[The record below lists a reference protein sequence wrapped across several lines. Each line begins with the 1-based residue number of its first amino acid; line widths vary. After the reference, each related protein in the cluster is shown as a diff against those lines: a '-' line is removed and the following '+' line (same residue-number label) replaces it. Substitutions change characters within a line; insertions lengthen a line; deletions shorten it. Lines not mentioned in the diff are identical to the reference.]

1 MVVGATIGKPVRNEN
16 KLSIRHQK
24 IIRQLRQDGIVYV
37 DALSSALFVSPITVR
52 RDLEF
57 LQSQGW
63 LERIHGGALPLKDQ
77 HLELPYKK
85 REKLQAEKKEAI
97 GKRAAQLID
106 DHSIIF
112 LNSGSTSLEVFR
124 HLLYRQVQVITNNPD
139 CVQLMAAANSPPIL
153 DLMIIGG
160 HYRYQSH
167 SLSGD
172 VALAAIQ
179 DTYSLYTVLSVNG
192 IHPKYG
198 VTCSWQQHVGLNREM
213 VSRCR
218 GKVIVVADS
227 SKIDAVS
234 NFVCLRISAIDIL
247 VTDTAL
253 NKNSKKRFEDVG
265 LQVITA

>member
-1 MVVGATIGKPVRNEN
+1 MRNEN

-24 IIRQLRQDGIVYV
+24 IIHQLKQNGIVYV
-37 DALSSALFVSPITVR
+37 DALSTTLLVSPITVR

-57 LQSQGW
+57 LQGQGW

-85 REKLQAEKKEAI
+85 REKLQADKKTAI
-97 GKRAAQLID
+97 GKKTAQLIK
-106 DHSIIF
+106 DHSIMF

-139 CVQLMAAANSPPIL
+139 CVQLVAAANSPPLL

-172 VALAAIQ
+172 TAIAAIQ
-179 DTYSLYTVLSVNG
+179 DTYSLYTILSVNG
-192 IHPKYG
+192 IHPQHG
-198 VTCSWQQHVGLNREM
+198 VTCFVAATCGPEQGNGPSL
-213 VSRCR
+213 SRQGRSCR
-218 GKVIVVADS
+218 GQQQ
-227 SKIDAVS
+227 
-234 NFVCLRISAIDIL
+234 N
-247 VTDTAL
+247 
-253 NKNSKKRFEDVG
+253 
-265 LQVITA
+265 